1 MISKD
6 EDNQEMKNNL
16 QFGFSCCQ
24 SSLKTV
30 AISKSGR
37 LMACGGIDERIRL
50 FNLIDGKSIGE
61 ISNQVGAI
69 TSLKFFNDAFLF
81 SSSEVK

>member
-1 MISKD
+1 
-6 EDNQEMKNNL
+6 
-16 QFGFSCCQ
+16 
-24 SSLKTV
+24 
-30 AISKSGR
+30 
-37 LMACGGIDERIRL
+37 MACGGIDERIRL